1 MLYID
6 LMSIMPPY
14 SLFLKTNSRRGVPIT
29 MDVIAISSLTPG
41 QEADALLLDLGI
53 VEQIS
58 ELVVHLLLI
67 HRPVTCAA

>member
-1 MLYID
+1 ME
-6 LMSIMPPY
+6 
-14 SLFLKTNSRRGVPIT
+14 F
-29 MDVIAISSLTPG
+29 DVIIIRPFTTD
-41 QEADALLLDLGI
+41 QDADALLLGLGI

>member
-1 MLYID
+1 
-6 LMSIMPPY
+6 
-14 SLFLKTNSRRGVPIT
+14 
-29 MDVIAISSLTPG
+29 MDVIAIRSLTPG